1 VPLLTVWGIFNLST
15 HMQTIVRQSVLFVS
29 VSGHTVAP
37 SLRGAGN
44 DRWHEL
50 CAGARVDVTRT
61 EEDDECLC
69 IGPGGH
75 EIWIDRRFLP

>member
-1 VPLLTVWGIFNLST
+1 MT
-15 HMQTIVRQSVLFVS
+15 TIVRQSVLFVS
-29 VSGHTVAP
+29 VAAYVHAP
-37 SLRGAGN
+37 RCRGAEYN
-44 DRWHEL
+44 QRHEL